1 MAGVLATA
9 SINPHTIL
17 EELRDRLQGYA
28 LTPREVEIV
37 LLLIHGLCNKEIAA
51 RCGISLQTVKD
62 HLRHVYDK
70 TGIRQRTALMARILG
85 LASP

>member
-9 SINPHTIL
+9 SINAHTIL
-17 EELRDRLQGYA
+17 EELRDRLQGYT
-28 LTPREVEIV
+28 LTPREIEIV
-37 LLLIHGLCNKEIAA
+37 LLLFRGLCNKEIATA
-51 RCGISLQTVKD
+51 CAISEQTVKD
-62 HLRHVYDK
+62 HLRHVYEK